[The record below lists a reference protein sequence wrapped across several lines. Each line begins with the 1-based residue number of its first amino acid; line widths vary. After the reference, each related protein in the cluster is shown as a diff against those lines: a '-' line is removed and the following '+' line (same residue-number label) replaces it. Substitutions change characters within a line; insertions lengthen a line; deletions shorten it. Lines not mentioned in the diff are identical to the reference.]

1 MSSNAAPDQSQ
12 SRYLNFLT
20 MIVALLVP
28 VVFILGAVRLLL
40 TPAYLVIEYNTP
52 NFPADRFGFT
62 KEDRLYWGHLAV
74 EYLLNDEDISY
85 LGELR
90 FPAGQLVPPQ
100 SCQFMKDC
108 SQFYNDR
115 ELGHMLDVK
124 NVVQAALKVWYLAI
138 AGILVAGIW
147 SYYGKS
153 WANFK
158 KGLNW
163 GGWLTVF
170 FILTIILL
178 VIIAFG
184 FIFVLFHQVFFDS
197 GTWTFLY
204 SDSLIRLFPERFW
217 RDTFLAVG
225 ILAGG
230 AGLLLALLTKKRA
243 EK

>member
-1 MSSNAAPDQSQ
+1 MSSHAAPDQTQ
-12 SRYLNFLT
+12 SRYLYLLSLL
-20 MIVALLVP
+20 VALLVP
-28 VVFILGAVRLLL
+28 VVLIIAAVRLLL
-40 TPAYLVIEYNTP
+40 TPEYLFFEYSTL

-62 KEDRLYWGHLAV
+62 KEDRLYWSHFAV
-74 EYLLNDEDISY
+74 EYLVNDEDISY
-85 LGELR
+85 LAELR
-90 FPAGQLVPPQ
+90 FQAGQLVPPQ
-100 SCQFMKDC
+100 SCQFMIDC

-115 ELGHMLDVK
+115 ELEHMLDVK
-124 NVVQAALKVWYLAI
+124 NVIQAALKVWYLSI
-138 AGILVAGIW
+138 AGLLVVGLW
-147 SYYGKS
+147 SYYSKS

-170 FILTIILL
+170 LILTILLL
-178 VIIAFG
+178 VLIAFG

-230 AGLLLALLTKKRA
+230 AGLLLALLTKKHA
-243 EK
+243 DK